1 MRHLIDFGDMS
12 RAEWDELYAR
22 ASRIMDDPSQFIDTC
37 RGKVAASLFYEPST
51 RTNFSFQTAMLR
63 LGGTVFGFADPN
75 SSSVAKGETLKDTIK
90 MVSSYADVVVMR
102 TPWEG
107 AAKAASLYSHVPVV
121 NAGDGGHMH
130 PTQTMADLTTM
141 TRLLGK
147 VDGLSIG
154 LCGDLKNGRTV
165 HSLIKAMAKFR
176 DVRFFLIS
184 PRELA
189 VPEYMRAFLQENGMP
204 YTEVT
209 GLEAVIPQLDV
220 LYMTRIQRERFVDPL
235 EYERNKGIYI
245 LTRRKLE
252 RAKEHMLV
260 MHPLPRVDEIAVDVD
275 DDPRAVYFQQ
285 ARYGMFARMAL
296 LADLANQPRLERTA
310 PVEIGT
316 RPVCSNPRCITQTQ
330 PYLPPLVKQNGGVDC
345 CAFCDAAL
353 RWTVPLDRGWKFWYH
368 SNLRG
373 PRPQRGKEGAFHPW
387 IPTAATVPPTITRY
401 GQCVRMNKAWSVPPE
416 LPGG

>member
-1 MRHLIDFGDMS
+1 MRHLIDFGDMT
-12 RAEWDELYAR
+12 RQEWDELYR
-22 ASRIMDDPSQFIDTC
+22 KASEIIDHPADFVDAC
-37 RGKVAASLFYEPST
+37 KGKVSCNLFYEPST

-63 LGGTVFGFADPN
+63 LGGSVFGFADPN

-90 MVSSYADVVVMR
+90 MVSGYADVVVMR

-107 AAKAASLYSHVPVV
+107 AAKAASLYSNVPVI

-130 PTQTMADLTTM
+130 PTQTMADLTTI
-141 TRLLGK
+141 TRLRGG

-165 HSLIKAMAKFR
+165 HSLIKAMEKFKN
-176 DVRFFLIS
+176 VKFYLIS

-189 VPEYMRAFLQENGMP
+189 VPEYIRAFMKAHNMWNV
-204 YTEVT
+204 EVT

-235 EYERNKGIYI
+235 EYERNKGIYV
-245 LTRRKLE
+245 LNRRKLD
-252 RAKEHMLV
+252 RAKKDLLV

-275 DDPRAVYFQQ
+275 DDPRAVYFDQ

-296 LADLANQPRLERTA
+296 LMDLANQPRLPQE

-316 RPVCSNPRCITQTQ
+316 KPVCHNPNCITQTQ
-330 PYLPPLVKQNGGVDC
+330 PYLPPLAKKVGDVDC

-353 RWTVPLDRGWKFWYH
+353 V
-368 SNLRG
+368 
-373 PRPQRGKEGAFHPW
+373 
-387 IPTAATVPPTITRY
+387 
-401 GQCVRMNKAWSVPPE
+401 
-416 LPGG
+416 

>member
-1 MRHLIDFGDMS
+1 MRHLIDFGDLP
-12 RAEWDELYAR
+12 REEWDALYNR
-22 ASRIMDDPSQFIDTC
+22 ASQIIDEPEKFIDVC
-37 RGKVAASLFYEPST
+37 RGKVMASLFFEPST

-107 AAKAASLYSHVPVV
+107 AAKAASLYSHVPVI

-130 PTQTMADLTTM
+130 PTQTTADLTTI
-141 TRLLGK
+141 TKLLGK
-147 VDGLSIG
+147 VDGISIG

-165 HSLIKAMAKFR
+165 HSLIKALEKF
-176 DVRFFLIS
+176 DNVRFFLIS

-189 VPEYMRAFLQENGMP
+189 IPEYLRAFMMEHNMP
-204 YTEVT
+204 FTEVT

-235 EYERNKGIYI
+235 EYERCKGIYV
-245 LTRRKLE
+245 LTRRKLD
-252 RAKEHMLV
+252 RAREKMLV

-296 LADLANQPRLERTA
+296 LEHMALQQREEITPA
-310 PVEIGT
+310 VEIGT
-316 RPVCSNPRCITQTQ
+316 KPVCTNPRCITQTQ
-330 PYLPPLVKQNGGVDC
+330 PYLPPLVRKMGGVDC
-345 CAFCDAAL
+345 CGFCDAAL
-353 RWTVPLDRGWKFWYH
+353 R
-368 SNLRG
+368 
-373 PRPQRGKEGAFHPW
+373 
-387 IPTAATVPPTITRY
+387 
-401 GQCVRMNKAWSVPPE
+401 
-416 LPGG
+416 

>member
-1 MRHLIDFGDMS
+1 MRHLIDFGDLS
-12 RAEWDELYAR
+12 REEWDVLYAR
-22 ASRIMDDPSQFIDTC
+22 ASEIMDDPGKFMDVC
-37 RGKVAASLFYEPST
+37 RGRISANLFYEPST

-90 MVSSYADVVVMR
+90 MVSNYADVIVMR
-102 TPWEG
+102 APWEG
-107 AAKAASLYSHVPVV
+107 AAKAASLYSNVPVI

-141 TRLLGK
+141 TRLLGG
-147 VDGLSIG
+147 VDGLSLG
-154 LCGDLKNGRTV
+154 LCGDLKYGRTV

-189 VPEYMRAFLQENGMP
+189 IPEYMRTFMRENGIRF
-204 YTEVT
+204 TEVT

-220 LYMTRIQRERFVDPL
+220 LYMTRIQKERFVDPL

-252 RAKEHMLV
+252 RAKKNMLV
-260 MHPLPRVDEIAVDVD
+260 MHPLPRVDEITVDVD

-296 LADLANQPRLERTA
+296 LERLALQPRQETVPA
-310 PVEIGT
+310 VEIGT

-330 PYLPPLVKQNGGVDC
+330 PYLPPLVKKIGGADC
-345 CAFCDAAL
+345 CGFCDAAL
-353 RWTVPLDRGWKFWYH
+353 R
-368 SNLRG
+368 
-373 PRPQRGKEGAFHPW
+373 
-387 IPTAATVPPTITRY
+387 
-401 GQCVRMNKAWSVPPE
+401 
-416 LPGG
+416 